1 MLQVLDKYR
10 KRFERETGKSHRTAL
25 PGIPN
30 HLTEEEATR
39 FLTNPA
45 WDYVVWLEA
54 TLQEYENA
62 YFALK
67 EEGL

>member
-1 MLQVLDKYR
+1 M
-10 KRFERETGKSHRTAL
+10 